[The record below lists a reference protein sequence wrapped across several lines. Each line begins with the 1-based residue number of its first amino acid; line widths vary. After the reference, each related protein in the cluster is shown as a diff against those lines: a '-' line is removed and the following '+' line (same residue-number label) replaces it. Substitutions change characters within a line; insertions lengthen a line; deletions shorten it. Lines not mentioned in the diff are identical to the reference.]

1 MIALVAPTLLGFIL
15 GIAMGGTLHGW
26 RGVHVKWWFPA
37 LAALGLQ
44 LFLYNPPIDSQPW
57 ALAYGPWLF
66 VLAKA
71 ILVAVLLA
79 NALAQK
85 SYRGAWAIATLGVAL
100 NLVVVAANGGYMPQ
114 SEQARIAARGAT
126 LFEHE
131 TTPRLH
137 NVRPMDDDTRLAL
150 LGDVIAQPTWMP
162 RSNVVSFGDLLLA
175 GGLGLWVFQVT
186 LRVRRSPVRIA
197 AVADS

>member
-1 MIALVAPTLLGFIL
+1 V
-15 GIAMGGTLHGW
+15 GGTLHGW

-79 NALAQK
+79 NARAQK
-85 SYRGAWAIATLGVAL
+85 SFRGAWAIAALGVAL

-114 SEQARIAARGAT
+114 SEQARIAARGST
-126 LFEHE
+126 LLEHE

-186 LRVRRSPVRIA
+186 LRVRRSPVQIA

>member
-15 GIAMGGTLHGW
+15 GIAVGGTLHGW
-26 RGVHVKWWFPA
+26 RSVHVKWWFPA
-37 LAALGLQ
+37 LAALVLQ

-71 ILVAVLLA
+71 ILLAVLLA

-85 SYRGAWAIATLGVAL
+85 SFRAAWAIAALGVAL

-114 SEQARIAARGAT
+114 SEQARVAARGST
-126 LFEHE
+126 LLDQE

-137 NVRPMDDDTRLAL
+137 NVKPMDDDTRLVL
-150 LGDVIAQPTWMP
+150 LGDVIAQPSWMP

-175 GGLGLWVFQVT
+175 GGLGVWVFQVT
-186 LRVRRSPVRIA
+186 LRVRRSPA
-197 AVADS
+197 PQPALADS